1 VSDISI
7 PGVSSKYNTSK
18 LISDLVDVERIRL
31 TNMEDDVSSL
41 EETKTT
47 WRQINRN
54 LGNLQRSAKSL
65 YGFENPFSEKTAVS
79 SDERILTASATRT
92 APFDEYS
99 ITVKQ
104 VATSD
109 RFLTPSLDRSFRVES
124 GNYTFHIGDEIVTL
138 RYRGGTI
145 DDFAN
150 RLSTKGEGL
159 IKATTVRDT
168 PDTQV
173 LMIEAVPTGASN
185 RLAFDD
191 EAITLGLQTGMMR
204 EARSSEETI
213 SLNNVVE
220 NPKTISGTDAP
231 VESINLKEGVLL
243 VKPQSSLVLPFDKTA
258 IPEGGMVL
266 EYRYRTVEYDEGQL
280 APAQPPGPLWPEV
293 PAGRFQEIEITGSSN
308 AIDLPDGTAWV
319 PPERVDDWNV
329 LNIEGST
336 GIFSLPPISS
346 SEGFKLVQV
355 NADQLPTDIT
365 AILLDN
371 RNTHRS
377 IEIADIRLFDP
388 NRQGNLEP
396 ANPIGNA
403 GDALIEFR
411 GIEARRPTNSIDDL
425 VDGLTIN
432 LKRAS
437 PDPVDLSITP
447 DTETAKEGII
457 KFVYDYNQLL
467 TRILVLT
474 SDNSGVIDE
483 LEYLSD
489 DERKNLEDQLGSLR
503 GDISLNQMK
512 NRLKTIISNPYPT
525 RAGAD
530 LSLLAQIG
538 VSTNASSG
546 NSGGTLNFSKLR
558 GYLEIDE
565 EKMDSFMES
574 EIDAV
579 KDLFGKDTS
588 GDLIINSGVAQAID
602 QYLTPYTQTGGFVS
616 NRISRIDG
624 QIDSTKDDIT
634 DYEKHLEDYEADLKR
649 QYGTMEATLNQL
661 ESSSRGLD
669 NFNRQQS
676 NSD

>member
-18 LISDLVDVERIRL
+18 LISDLVDAERIRL
-31 TNMEDDVSSL
+31 TNMEDDISAL
-41 EETKTT
+41 EETKST
-47 WRQINRN
+47 WRQVNRN

-65 YGFENPFSEKTAVS
+65 YGFENPFSEKTATS
-79 SDERILTASATRT
+79 SNERILTATAARS

-99 ITVKQ
+99 ITVRQ
-104 VATSD
+104 IATSD
-109 RFLTPSLDRSFRVES
+109 RFLTPSLDRSFRVEP
-124 GNYTFHIGDEIVTL
+124 GTYTFHVGEESVSL

-150 RLSTKGEGL
+150 RLSVKGEGL

-185 RLAFDD
+185 RLTFDD
-191 EAITLGLQTGMMR
+191 DAVSLGLKTGMMR
-204 EARSSEETI
+204 EARSNEETV
-213 SLNNVVE
+213 SLNRVVE
-220 NPKTISGTDAP
+220 NPVTASGTAAP
-231 VESINLKEGVLL
+231 GGSYTLQEDTLL
-243 VKPQSSLVLPFDKTA
+243 VKPLSSIRLPFDKTVQTA
-258 IPEGGMVL
+258 DGMVL
-266 EYRYRTVEYDEGQL
+266 EYQYRTIDYSDEEL
-280 APAQPPGPLWPEV
+280 TPAQPPGPLWPEV
-293 PAGRFQEIEITGSSN
+293 PGGEFQGIVIESSPN
-308 AIDLPDGTAWV
+308 SFDLPAGSDWV
-319 PPERVDDWNV
+319 PPEKVDDWNV
-329 LNIEGST
+329 FNVESST
-336 GIFSLPPISS
+336 GIFSLPPVSP
-346 SEGFKLVQV
+346 SENFKTVQI
-355 NADQLPTDIT
+355 NAAQLPEDIS
-365 AILLDN
+365 AVVLDN
-371 RNTHRS
+371 RNTHRG
-377 IEIADIRLFDP
+377 IEITGIRLYDP
-388 NRQGNLEP
+388 ARQGNLEP
-396 ANPIGNA
+396 ANPIGTA

-437 PDPVDLSITP
+437 DEPVELSITP
-447 DTETAKEGII
+447 DIETAKEGII

-467 TRILVLT
+467 TRVLVLT

-489 DERKNLEDQLGSLR
+489 DERADLEDQLGSLR
-503 GDISLNQMK
+503 GDITLNQMK
-512 NRLKTIISNPYPT
+512 NRLKTIVSNPYPT

-546 NSGGTLNFSKLR
+546 NSGGALNFSKLR

-565 EKMDSFMES
+565 QKLDRYLES

-588 GDLIINSGVAQAID
+588 GDLIIDSGVAQAID

-624 QIDSTKDDIT
+624 QIDSTKDDIS

-649 QYGTMEATLNQL
+649 QYGTMEATLNEL

-676 NSD
+676 GGQ

>member
-7 PGVSSKYNTSK
+7 PGVSSKYNTTK
-18 LISDLVDVERIRL
+18 LINDLVGAERIRL

-54 LGNLQRSAKSL
+54 LGNLQRSVKSL
-65 YGFENPFSEKTAVS
+65 YGFENPFSEKTAES

-104 VATSD
+104 IATSD

-124 GNYTFHIGDEIVTL
+124 GNYTFHIGDETITL
-138 RYRGGTI
+138 RYRGGTV

-168 PDTQV
+168 LDTQV

-185 RLAFDD
+185 RLAFAD

-213 SLNNVVE
+213 SLNTVVE
-220 NPKTISGTDAP
+220 NPKTVSGNDAP
-231 VESINLKEGVLL
+231 EGSINLMEDGLL
-243 VKPQSSLVLPFDKTA
+243 VKPQSSLILPFDKTVK
-258 IPEGGMVL
+258 PEAGMVL
-266 EYRYRTVEYDEGQL
+266 EYRYRTIDYDESEL
-280 APAQPPGPLWPEV
+280 SPAQPPGPLWPDV
-293 PAGRFQEIEITGSSN
+293 PPGRFQGLEITGTAN
-308 AIDLPDGTAWV
+308 AFDIPDGSAWA
-319 PPERVDDWNV
+319 PPERVDNWDV
-329 LNIEGST
+329 LNVKGSS
-336 GIFSLPPISS
+336 GSFNLPPLSS

-355 NADQLPTDIT
+355 NTDRLPADIT
-365 AILLDN
+365 AIVVDN
-371 RNTHRS
+371 RNTHRG
-377 IEIADIRLFDP
+377 IEISDIRLFDP

-396 ANPIGNA
+396 ANPIGSA
-403 GDALIEFR
+403 GDSLIEFR

-437 PDPVDLSITP
+437 SDPVDLSITP
-447 DTETAKEGII
+447 DTEAAKEGII
-457 KFVYDYNQLL
+457 KFVYNYNQLL

-530 LSLLAQIG
+530 LTLLAQIG

-546 NSGGTLNFSKLR
+546 NSGGSLNFSKLR

-565 EKMDSFMES
+565 EKLDGFMES

-624 QIDSTKDDIT
+624 QIDSTNDDIS

-669 NFNRQQS
+669 NFNRQQ
-676 NSD
+676 NNGG

>member
-18 LISDLVDVERIRL
+18 LINDLVEVERIRL
-31 TNMEDDVSSL
+31 TNMEEDVSAL

-47 WRQINRN
+47 WRQVNRN

-65 YGFENPFSEKTAVS
+65 YGFENPFSEKTAAS

-104 VATSD
+104 IATSD

-138 RYRGGTI
+138 RYRGGTV

-185 RLAFDD
+185 RLVFDD

-213 SLNNVVE
+213 SLNNVIE
-220 NPKTISGTDAP
+220 NPKTVSGTDAP
-231 VESINLKEGVLL
+231 VESINLIEDGLL
-243 VKPQSSLVLPFDKTA
+243 VKPQSSLVLPFDKTV
-258 IPEGGMVL
+258 IPEEGMVL
-266 EYRYRTVEYDEGQL
+266 EYRYRTVDYDENQL
-280 APAQPPGPLWPEV
+280 TPAQPPGPLWPDV
-293 PAGRFQEIEITGSSN
+293 PAGRFQGIEITGTSN
-308 AIDLPDGTAWV
+308 AIDIPDGAAWA
-319 PPERVDDWNV
+319 PPERVEDWNV
-329 LNIEGST
+329 LNVESSNGT
-336 GIFSLPPISS
+336 FRLPHLSS

-355 NADQLPTDIT
+355 YANQLPADIT

-371 RNTHRS
+371 RNTHRG

-411 GIEARRPTNSIDDL
+411 GIEARRPTNSINDL

-437 PDPVDLSITP
+437 SDPVDLSITP

-457 KFVYDYNQLL
+457 KFVYNYNQLL

-530 LSLLAQIG
+530 PSLLAQIG

-546 NSGGTLNFSKLR
+546 NSGGALNFSKLR

-565 EKMDSFMES
+565 EKLDGFMES

-624 QIDSTKDDIT
+624 QIDSTKDDMS

-669 NFNRQQS
+669 NFNRQQ
-676 NSD
+676 NNGG

>member
-18 LISDLVDVERIRL
+18 LINDLVEAERIRL
-31 TNMEDDVSSL
+31 TNMEDDISSY
-41 EETKTT
+41 EETKKT
-47 WRQINRN
+47 WRQVNRN

-65 YGFENPFSEKTAVS
+65 YGFENPFSDKTATS
-79 SDERILTASATRT
+79 SNERILTASASRT

-99 ITVKQ
+99 ITVRQ
-104 VATSD
+104 IATSD
-109 RFLTPSLDRSFRVES
+109 RFLTPSLERSFRVES
-124 GNYTFHIGDEIVTL
+124 GNYTFHVGEETISL
-138 RYRGGTI
+138 RYRGGTVE
-145 DDFAN
+145 DFAD
-150 RLSTKGEGL
+150 RLSKKGEGL

-168 PDTQV
+168 PETQV
-173 LMIEAVPTGASN
+173 LMIEAIPTGATN
-185 RLAFDD
+185 RLFFDND
-191 EAITLGLQTGMMR
+191 AMALGLQTGMMR
-204 EARSSEETI
+204 ESRSSEEKI
-213 SLNNVVE
+213 ELNTALE
-220 NPKTISGTDAP
+220 NPKTASGTIAP
-231 VESINLKEGVLL
+231 ESSIKLQEDGLL
-243 VKPQSSLVLPFDKTA
+243 LSPQSSLRLPFDATV
-258 IPEGGMVL
+258 IPEEGMIL
-266 EYRYRTVEYDEGQL
+266 EYRYKTIDYNEGEL
-280 APAQPPGPLWPEV
+280 APAKPPGPLWPDI
-293 PAGRFQEIEITGSSN
+293 PGGIFQNIEITGAPNSF
-308 AIDLPDGTAWV
+308 DVLDGDTWT
-319 PPERVDDWNV
+319 PPERVDDWNI
-329 LNIEGST
+329 LNVEGSA
-336 GIFSLPPISS
+336 GIFSLPPVSS
-346 SEGFKLVQV
+346 AVEFKLVQIP
-355 NADQLPTDIT
+355 ASQLPEDLS
-365 AILLDN
+365 AIVLNN
-371 RNTHRS
+371 RNTHRGFQIS
-377 IEIADIRLFDP
+377 DIRLYDP
-388 NRQGNLEP
+388 DKQGNLEP
-396 ANPIGNA
+396 ANAIDTA

-437 PDPVDLSITP
+437 SDPVDLSITP
-447 DTETAKEGII
+447 DIETAKEGII
-457 KFVYDYNQLL
+457 KFVFNYNQLL

-489 DERKNLEDQLGSLR
+489 DERLDLEDQLGSLR

-512 NRLKTIISNPYPT
+512 NRLKTIVSNPYPT
-525 RAGAD
+525 RSGAE

-546 NSGGTLNFSKLR
+546 NSGGALNFSKLR

-565 EKMDSFMES
+565 EKLDLFMEKN
-574 EIDAV
+574 IDAV

-588 GDLIINSGVAQAID
+588 GDLIINSGIAQAID
-602 QYLTPYTQTGGFVS
+602 NYLTPYTQTGGFVS

-624 QIDSTKDDIT
+624 QIDSTKDDIS

-676 NSD
+676 SGR